1 MSANTLTNLIPNLY
15 KAADTVAREQTGFIA
30 ACYKDS
36 DVEQVAKDQVIYYPI
51 VGAQTATSISP
62 AATGPDPS
70 GQTVGNGSM
79 TIDKSYSVKF
89 PWTANEQ
96 MSVRALYQQILTDQ
110 FAQSMR
116 TLVNLIETD
125 LFLAAKRNA
134 SRAYGT
140 AGTTPFGTAG
150 DFSDFAQTLKIL
162 IDNGAPQSD
171 LHMVLNT
178 TSAAKIRGLQ
188 SSLFK
193 VNEAGD
199 GGSLLR
205 DGNLGTIERM
215 MMHESA
221 AIVSHTKGTGTAW
234 VFNGTHAVGVTTITA
249 KSGSNTLLYG
259 DVLAFED
266 DTTRKYVANS
276 TLSANVFT
284 IGGPG
289 LLQQQTDGKTI
300 TIGNNYTGNWAF
312 DRNALH
318 LLTRVPAMPEG
329 GDSAQD
335 VVVITDPYSGLSFQ
349 IALYRQYRQVVY
361 EVGIAWG
368 VKAVKS
374 DFIATLLG

>member
-1 MSANTLTNLIPNLY
+1 MSANTLTGLIPVLY
-15 KAADTVAREQTGFIA
+15 RAADTVAREQTGFIA

-36 DVEQVAKDQVIYYPI
+36 SVDMVAKDQVIRYPI
-51 VGAQTATSISP
+51 VGAQAATSISP

-70 GQTVGNGSM
+70 GQTVGYADM
-79 TIDKSYSVKF
+79 TIDKEYSVKF
-89 PWTANEQ
+89 PWNANEQ
-96 MSVRALYQQILTDQ
+96 MSLGGQYADVLQAQ

-140 AGTTPFGTAG
+140 AGSTPFGTAG
-150 DFSDFAQTLKIL
+150 DFTDFAQVLKIL
-162 IDNGAPQSD
+162 IDNGAPTSD
-171 LHMVLNT
+171 LHLVLNT
-178 TSAAKIRGLQ
+178 TAAASLRGKQ

-199 GGSLLR
+199 GGNLLR
-205 DGNLGTIERM
+205 NGNLGTVERM
-215 MMHESA
+215 TMHESGQ
-221 AIVSHTKGTGTAW
+221 IVTHTKGTGTGW
-234 VFNGTHAVGVTTITA
+234 VFNGTHAVGITSITA

-266 DTTRKYVANS
+266 DTTHKYVANT

-300 TIGNNYTGNWAF
+300 TIGNNYLGNWAF

-349 IALYRQYRQVVY
+349 VALYRQYRQVVY